1 VTGPAALV
9 AVIVLTLVFDYTN
22 GFHNAANAIAS
33 AVSTRALTLRAVLL
47 LAAVMNLAGA
57 LLSTG
62 IAGTVAKGIID
73 VVRDGVR
80 GEGADLDDARDHCA
94 DRVRGRLPGR
104 AGAHLTVGFRR
115 YATG

>member
-22 GFHNAANAIAS
+22 GFHDAAS

-62 IAGTVAKGIID
+62 IAGTVAKRIID
-73 VVRDGVR
+73 VVCDGVR